1 MAQAYNVPTGFEN
14 VALDLGL
21 TPQPGGQFVETFI
34 GTTARANHEAMDR
47 RFAEVTAK
55 IEGATLASRS
65 KIGRNSSCVCG
76 SGRKFKKCCIG
87 KARFTG

>member
-1 MAQAYNVPTGFEN
+1 MSQAYNVPAGFEN

-21 TPQPGGQFVETFI
+21 TRQPGGHFVETFI
-34 GTTARANHEAMDR
+34 GPSDRANHEAMDR
-47 RFAEVTAK
+47 RLSEVTAK
-55 IEGATLASRS
+55 IEGATLAHRA
-65 KIGRNSSCVCG
+65 KIGRNASCPCG